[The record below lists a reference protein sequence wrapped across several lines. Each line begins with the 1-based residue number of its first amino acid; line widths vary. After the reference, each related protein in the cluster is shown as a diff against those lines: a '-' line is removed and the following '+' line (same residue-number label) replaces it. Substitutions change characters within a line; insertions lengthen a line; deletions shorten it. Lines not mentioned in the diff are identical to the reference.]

1 MYAVLKELVNVMN
14 RHLHNGNRVVLD
26 GFGSFKVGLKTKGA
40 DTVKDFSPA
49 TNIVGARLNF
59 QPETHRNAADRTRR
73 KAFIQGIEVK
83 MVGEKKPT
91 GAESG
96 EGGETP

>member
-1 MYAVLKELVNVMN
+1 MAVKYRLFQEQRKTSPNKGKWYA
-14 RHLHNGNRVVLD
+14 RAVVD
-26 GFGSFKVGLKTKGA
+26 DVVGLKTKGA

-59 QPETHRNAADRTRR
+59 QPETHWNAADRTRR